1 MSSFSDITPLES
13 LELPN
18 IGEVDCSGLI
28 LIVGPNSSGKSQ
40 LLRDIQKRLSGEP
53 RQLVVATQVGVR
65 RLSHE
70 PLIKFLS
77 DQGHIYLHE
86 DVDGTQFIRPK
97 STYAGMGGAQ
107 QIPKSQLDTW
117 HGAYANPTPTY
128 SRRQSE
134 YLGYLGRFLLTA
146 LFLDQRLTALN
157 QTSLIDFHN
166 SPPSHDLHVLFL
178 NDHAKEQLLEEVRSS
193 FSKQAWPDIS
203 QGNCICLKVS
213 DSPTVPSA
221 EDRASATKM
230 TLYRTIETEGDGL
243 KSYVATCIALLL
255 GRRPVCLVDEP
266 EMCLHP
272 PQAYNLGS
280 FIGRIGTSTEGAT
293 FVATHS
299 SQILRGVIQTNAK
312 LQIIRLTKLAGSFH
326 AHLVSSDALKQA
338 LAKPTVR
345 AESVLDGIFAQAVV
359 VLEADGDR
367 TVYQAVWETLE
378 NEFHLDIHFAAVN
391 GTSGIA
397 DTCALYTTL
406 QIPVVALADVDVI
419 ADAEMLR
426 RILNAMGCKETE
438 LLVSDAQHVIA
449 AVKKLPPS
457 LSPEDTRREVM
468 EALLPDLDWNKDH
481 DSVLRGKLRK
491 VANQLDRMRRLKRRS
506 LSEPLPEEIRQPLDA
521 LIQKLLQAGLFVVPV
536 GELEGWLSDQQI
548 QASRE
553 NKWAW
558 ANEAAAIVRNLGSRS
573 DNIWEFMRA
582 IGSYL
587 RQKLDSAGDCSIPE
601 VDRPR
606 Q

>member
-1 MSSFSDITPLES
+1 MTSLSDITPLES
-13 LELPN
+13 LELPD

-40 LLRDIQKRLSGEP
+40 LLRDIQKKVSGEP
-53 RQLVVATQVGVR
+53 SKLVVASGIGVR
-65 RLSHE
+65 KLSHE
-70 PLIKFLS
+70 PLMKYLS
-77 DQGHIYLHE
+77 DQGHIYIFE
-86 DVDGTQFIRPK
+86 DADGNEFIRPK
-97 STYAGMGGAQ
+97 STYGGMGGAP
-107 QIPKSQLDTW
+107 QIQKSQLETW
-117 HGAYANPTPTY
+117 RGAYVNPNATY

-157 QTSLIDFHN
+157 QTGLIDFQN

-178 NDHAKEQLLEEVRSS
+178 NDQAKEQLLEEIRSS

-203 QGNCICLKVS
+203 QGNNICLRVS
-213 DSPTVPSA
+213 DSPIVPNA
-221 EDRASATKM
+221 EDRSSATKM

-280 FIGRIGTSTEGAT
+280 FIGRFGASTDGAT

-312 LQIIRLTKLAGSFH
+312 LQIIRLTKLAGQFH
-326 AHLVSSDALKQA
+326 AHLVSSDTLKQA

-367 TVYQAVWETLE
+367 AVYQAVWETLE

-406 QIPVVALADVDVI
+406 QIPVVALADIDVI
-419 ADAEMLR
+419 ADAELLR
-426 RILNAMGCKETE
+426 RILNSLGCKETE
-438 LLVSDAQHVIA
+438 SFVLEAQQVIA
-449 AVKKLPPS
+449 EIKKLPPS
-457 LSPEDTRREVM
+457 ISPEDVRKEVM
-468 EALLPDLDWNKDH
+468 EALPLDLDWNKDH
-481 DSVLRGKLRK
+481 DSILRSKLRR
-491 VANQLDRMRRLKRRS
+491 VANQLDRMRRLKRKS
-506 LSEPLPEEIRQPLDA
+506 QSEPLPEEIRKALDA
-521 LIQKLLQAGLFVVPV
+521 LIQKLLHIGLFVVPV
-536 GELEGWLSDQQI
+536 GELEDWLSDQEI

-558 ANEAAAIVRNLGSRS
+558 ANEAAAMVRNLGARQN
-573 DNIWEFMRA
+573 DIWEFMRA
-582 IGSYL
+582 IGRHL
-587 RQKLDSAGDCSIPE
+587 RNGLDS
-601 VDRPR
+601 RL
-606 Q
+606 

>member
-1 MSSFSDITPLES
+1 MGGAPQIQ
-13 LELPN
+13 
-18 IGEVDCSGLI
+18 
-28 LIVGPNSSGKSQ
+28 KSQ
-40 LLRDIQKRLSGEP
+40 LE
-53 RQLVVATQVGVR
+53 
-65 RLSHE
+65 
-70 PLIKFLS
+70 
-77 DQGHIYLHE
+77 
-86 DVDGTQFIRPK
+86 
-97 STYAGMGGAQ
+97 
-107 QIPKSQLDTW
+107 TW
-117 HGAYANPTPTY
+117 RGAYVNPNATY

-157 QTSLIDFHN
+157 QTGLIDFQN

-178 NDHAKEQLLEEVRSS
+178 NDQAKEQLLEEIRSS

-203 QGNCICLKVS
+203 QGNNICLRVS
-213 DSPTVPSA
+213 DSPIVPNA
-221 EDRASATKM
+221 EDRSSATKM

-280 FIGRIGTSTEGAT
+280 FIGRFGASTDGAT

-312 LQIIRLTKLAGSFH
+312 LQIIRLTKLAGQFH
-326 AHLVSSDALKQA
+326 AHLVSSDTLKQA

-367 TVYQAVWETLE
+367 AVYQAVWETLE

-406 QIPVVALADVDVI
+406 QIPVVALADIDVI
-419 ADAEMLR
+419 ADAELLR
-426 RILNAMGCKETE
+426 RILNSLGCKETE
-438 LLVSDAQHVIA
+438 SFVLEAQQVIA
-449 AVKKLPPS
+449 EIKKLPPS
-457 LSPEDTRREVM
+457 ISPEDVRKEVM
-468 EALLPDLDWNKDH
+468 EALPLDLDWNKDH
-481 DSVLRGKLRK
+481 DSILRSKLRR
-491 VANQLDRMRRLKRRS
+491 VANQLDRMRRLKRKS
-506 LSEPLPEEIRQPLDA
+506 QSEPLPEEIRKALDA
-521 LIQKLLQAGLFVVPV
+521 LIQKLLHIGLFVVPV
-536 GELEGWLSDQQI
+536 GELEDWLSDQEI

-558 ANEAAAIVRNLGSRS
+558 ANEAAAMVRNLGARQN
-573 DNIWEFMRA
+573 DIWEFMRA
-582 IGSYL
+582 IGRHL
-587 RQKLDSAGDCSIPE
+587 RNGLDS
-601 VDRPR
+601 RL
-606 Q
+606 